1 MVLLSIIHF
10 VNSSH
15 DSGRALFS
23 LGFKDK
29 GVRLCCFISLLG
41 LLLTLKYE
49 IQTYEESTPDAKS
62 RLILLCI

>member
-29 GVRLCCFISLLG
+29 GIRLCCFISLLG

-49 IQTYEESTPDAKS
+49 IQTYEELTPEDRKS
-62 RLILLCI
+62 VV